1 MRLALMTMTAACA
14 LLPVTAIAAA
24 PDSETDRVA
33 EELRRPERQAQ
44 IAATAEAVTDAVLSM
59 PAAPL
64 LRAVKEVAGEDP
76 DDVDPD
82 LRVGDVVDPDTADKS
97 YEFAHRLPQMM
108 GAMAGLAAAMEGM
121 LPELRA
127 RIEQTL
133 PDIDRY

>member
-1 MRLALMTMTAACA
+1 MRLTLITMTAVCA
-14 LLPVTAIAAA
+14 LLPATAFAAE
-24 PDSETDRVA
+24 PETDTGRMA
-33 EELRRPERQAQ
+33 EELRKPERQAQ
-44 IAATAEAVTDAVLSM
+44 IAAAAEAVTGAVLSM

-64 LRAVKEVAGEDP
+64 LRAAKEVAGEDP
-76 DDVDPD
+76 EDVDPD
-82 LRVGDVVDPDTADKS
+82 LRVGDIVDPETADKS

-121 LPELRA
+121 LPELRE